1 MKRIFICALAIAGL
15 ACDSTGKATSGG
27 SGGTTPA
34 ATGTGGT
41 SGTLT
46 GTNTAIGGGSGGGSG
61 SGGAAG
67 AGSGGDARTGG
78 TTSTPSGGA
87 AGTATGG
94 GTRTG
99 TGGVAGSG
107 AGGSTRVGSGGAA
120 GSSAGGNTRLGT
132 GGAAGGGAGG
142 STRVGTGGAAG
153 SGAGGSTGGP
163 APILVTGP
171 VYKDPTT
178 AAADLTKYYISSISG
193 NDANTGTS
201 PEQAWATLGKIPKGK
216 VAVFFEKGSKWTI
229 TVGGT
234 SRSGL
239 SVAAGSVY
247 ATYGT
252 GTERPLI
259 YIDSSDQKTQAMSA
273 VQLGGDNL
281 VDGIK
286 VAGWAGIAFPVSS
299 NNNVVQNCEVDGAI
313 AGQEYGRMQ
322 LGFSIS
328 GQHNVIVGNI
338 VQNLS
343 GLSGDSGNVNTSGGS
358 EAYVMNA
365 GNNEVAYNTAINC
378 WVPNTTLNGAEGGCL
393 EIIGNKAGELIENA
407 FFHHNYCERSV
418 GLFEACAGNFSGDGQ
433 NIMLNHAI
441 VRNSTVSYNVS
452 IDAMWLYL
460 LQPTNT
466 DFENLVFEHNTLIHG
481 PANTDIPQGGAPMWG
496 LAYDTD
502 PVWTA
507 DKKSHVPCTSNA
519 DCTGEKEQCL
529 TSNGEKICVYQFKL
543 QPGTVF
549 VRNNLFVVLPGAK
562 DAMMVLPPGPDDA
575 INNIF
580 VPKAPSGLKAGTGVI
595 ILSDAGLVDTYKL
608 SATSPEVDKGSSDM
622 FQPWVDWD
630 GNKVPCGS
638 APDIGAVEYCP

>member
-1 MKRIFICALAIAGL
+1 LQLFNEAKEGSAMKRMFVCALALVGF
-15 ACDSTGKATSGG
+15 ACSSNGNGGKSGEGSGG
-27 SGGTTPA
+27 SGGTGVTEA
-34 ATGTGGT
+34 
-41 SGTLT
+41 
-46 GTNTAIGGGSGGGSG
+46 
-61 SGGAAG
+61 
-67 AGSGGDARTGG
+67 
-78 TTSTPSGGA
+78 
-87 AGTATGG
+87 GG
-94 GTRTG
+94 GT
-99 TGGVAGSG
+99 GSG
-107 AGGSTRVGSGGAA
+107 RGGETSAA
-120 GSSAGGNTRLGT
+120 
-132 GGAAGGGAGG
+132 GAAGGGGVSNPGSGGVSSPGSGGTSNQGNGGVTNPVGGRTGTTIGGRTGNGGATSPGGRTGAGNGGRTSAGNGG
-142 STRVGTGGAAG
+142 STGTAG
-153 SGAGGSTGGP
+153 STGGGP
-163 APILVTGP
+163 APILATGP
-171 VYKDPTT
+171 IYKDPTT
-178 AAADLTKYYISSISG
+178 AAADLTKYYISSING
-193 NDANTGTS
+193 KDENTGTS

-239 SVAAGSVY
+239 SIAAGSVY

-252 GTERPLI
+252 GDKRPLI
-259 YIDSSDQKTQAMSA
+259 YLDSSDKKTQAMSA

-281 VDGIK
+281 VDGIMVK
-286 VAGWAGIAFPVSS
+286 GWAMIAFPVSS
-299 NNNVVQNCEVDGAI
+299 NNNIVQNCEVDGAI
-313 AGQEYGRMQ
+313 EGEEFGRMQ

-328 GQHNVIVGNI
+328 GQHNIIVGNT

-358 EAYVMNA
+358 EAFVMNA

-378 WVPNTTLNGAEGGCL
+378 WVPNKTLNGAEGGCL
-393 EIIGNKAGELIENA
+393 EIIGNKAGQLIENA

-433 NIMLNHAI
+433 NIMLNHAH

-481 PANTDIPQGGAPMWG
+481 PHNTDIPQGGAPMFG

-507 DKKSHVPCTSNA
+507 DKKSHVPCTSDA
-519 DCTGEKEQCL
+519 DCTGPKEQCL
-529 TSNGEKICVYQFKL
+529 SQSEGKICVYQFKL
-543 QPGTVF
+543 QPDTVL
-549 VRNNLFVVLPGAK
+549 VRNNLFVVLPDA
-562 DAMMVLPPGPDDA
+562 DPAMMVLPPGPNDV

-580 VPKAPSGLKAGTGVI
+580 VPKAPMGVKAGTGVI
-595 ILSDAGLVDTYKL
+595 VLSDAGLVDTFKL
-608 SATSPEVDKGSSDM
+608 SATSPEVDKGDPGS

-630 GNKVPCGS
+630 GHKVPCGS

>member
-1 MKRIFICALAIAGL
+1 M
-15 ACDSTGKATSGG
+15 
-27 SGGTTPA
+27 
-34 ATGTGGT
+34 
-41 SGTLT
+41 
-46 GTNTAIGGGSGGGSG
+46 
-61 SGGAAG
+61 
-67 AGSGGDARTGG
+67 
-78 TTSTPSGGA
+78 
-87 AGTATGG
+87 
-94 GTRTG
+94 
-99 TGGVAGSG
+99 
-107 AGGSTRVGSGGAA
+107 
-120 GSSAGGNTRLGT
+120 
-132 GGAAGGGAGG
+132 
-142 STRVGTGGAAG
+142 
-153 SGAGGSTGGP
+153 
-163 APILVTGP
+163 
-171 VYKDPTT
+171 
-178 AAADLTKYYISSISG
+178 AADLTKYYISSING
-193 NDANTGTS
+193 NDANSGTS
-201 PEQAWATLGKIPKGK
+201 PDQAWATLGKLPKSK
-216 VAVFFEKGSKWTI
+216 AAVFFEKGSKWTI

-234 SRSGL
+234 TRSGL
-239 SVAAGSVY
+239 SVPAGSVY

-252 GTERPLI
+252 STEKPLI
-259 YIDSSDQKTQAMSA
+259 YFDSADQKTTTYSGI
-273 VQLGGDNL
+273 QLGGNNL
-281 VDGIK
+281 VDGLK
-286 VAGWAGIAFPVSS
+286 VKGYAVTAFPVSS
-299 NNNVVQNCEVDGAI
+299 NNNIVQGCEVDGTI
-313 AGQEYGRMQ
+313 EGQEFGKLQ

-328 GQHNVIVGNI
+328 GQYNLVVGNY
-338 VQNLS
+338 VHDLS

-358 EAYVMNA
+358 EAFVMNA

-481 PANTDIPQGGAPMWG
+481 PANTDIPQGGAAMWG

-507 DKKSHVPCTSNA
+507 DKKSNIPCTTDA
-519 DCTGEKEQCL
+519 DCTGPKELCL
-529 TSNGEKICVYQFKL
+529 DKGGSKICQYQFKL

-549 VRNNLFVVLPGAK
+549 VRNNLFVVLPGA
-562 DAMMVLPPGPDDA
+562 DAAMMVLPPGPDDV

-580 VPKAPSGLKAGTGVI
+580 VPKAPMGVKAGTGVI
-595 ILSDAGLVDTYKL
+595 IVSDAGLVDTYKL
-608 SATSPEVDKGSSDM
+608 SPTSPAVDKGAPES
-622 FQPWVDWD
+622 FQPWVDYF